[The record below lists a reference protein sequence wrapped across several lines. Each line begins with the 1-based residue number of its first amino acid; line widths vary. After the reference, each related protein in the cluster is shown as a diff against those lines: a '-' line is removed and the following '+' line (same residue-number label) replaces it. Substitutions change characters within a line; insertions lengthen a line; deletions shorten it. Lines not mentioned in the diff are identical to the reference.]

1 MSPRGL
7 PPPPPN
13 NAERAK
19 KKRGRPPK
27 QRPDDV
33 AHLPPPPEPERKQ
46 LVRAD
51 GTIDGDVLLDLFLAN
66 VSPDQAQALFGVSP
80 DNYKGLLGRVSVET
94 LTYVEQVLDQLTL
107 KNIARVERLMAT
119 WLPLA
124 QDNVLPT
131 EKGAKVVIDLIRLE
145 RDLLGDAREEIKLRT
160 DAGDGDLSTLDDAAA
175 VLERQIE
182 STFSKGSPMY
192 EFAQSVLTGVGG
204 ELVDFTE
211 AMVTDDVTQLLQ
223 QIEDAADDV

>member
-33 AHLPPPPEPERKQ
+33 AHLPPPPEPEHKQ
-46 LVRAD
+46 LIRSD
-51 GTIDGDVLLDLFLAN
+51 GTIDGDVLLLLFLTNA
-66 VSPDQAQALFGVSP
+66 SPDKVKELFGVSP

-94 LTYVEQVLDQLTL
+94 LNYVEQVLDQLTL
-107 KNIARVERLMAT
+107 KNIARVERMVGT

-124 QDNVLPT
+124 VDESQPD
-131 EKGAKVVIDLIRLE
+131 EKAAKVALGLIAME